1 MTKLEITPQV
11 KICGITRVQDALRC
25 AELGADAIGCVFYSK
40 SPRRLTKDQARD
52 ICAATPDPV
61 KTVGVF
67 VNETFSSIM
76 VYVEYCHLSTVQLH
90 GNEPPELVRRLQRE
104 NIHVLKALF
113 ADGYPTFDD
122 APKYPASAFLVECG
136 RGKHPGG
143 NALAWNWE
151 AAKNFGK
158 EYPLILAGG
167 LDPENVVPAIQMSA
181 PRAVD
186 VSSAVESA
194 PGRKDFDKVAAFM
207 KAVSGCGM
215 EKHCCPERIF

>member
-1 MTKLEITPQV
+1 MTTQQIIPRV

-25 AELGADAIGCVFYSK
+25 AELGADAIGCVFYPK
-40 SPRRLTKDQARD
+40 SPRHLSRDQARD
-52 ICAATPDPV
+52 ICAATPDHV

-67 VNETFSSIM
+67 VDETFSSIM
-76 VYVEYCHLSTVQLH
+76 GYVEYCHLSTVQLH
-90 GNEPPELVRRLQRE
+90 GKEPPELVRRLRRE
-104 NIHVLKALF
+104 NIRVLKALF

-167 LDPENVVPAIQMSA
+167 LDPENVVPAVQMSA
-181 PRAVD
+181 PWAVD
-186 VSSAVESA
+186 VSSGVESA
-194 PGRKDFDKVAAFM
+194 PGRKDFNKVAAFL
-207 KAVSGCGM
+207 KAVSGCGSK
-215 EKHCCPERIF
+215 KHIKNIF